1 MVNTAKPGLAG
12 NRWVQLVAMCIAM
25 MAIANLQY
33 AWTLFTN
40 PLTSHY
46 KASLAVV
53 QVAFTTFVLAET
65 WLVPFEGYLIDRIG
79 TKVIMGVGGALV
91 GLGWI
96 GSGALSPTI
105 QALWLWYTIGGIGAG
120 AVYGGCIGTVV
131 KWFPDRRGLT
141 AGLVAGSYGI
151 GVALTIAPIAAMIK
165 ASGFQATF
173 VTWGIIQ
180 GLVAIACAMVIVAPP
195 QGWKPAGWEP
205 DPTSTTLPQTGTD
218 VEPIKV
224 RIASAGPF
232 WKRLHIGGMVGKSAF
247 WVLYLMMTLMA
258 FTGLVVTAQISD
270 IADSYGVADT
280 VIALGL
286 TAVVVAVAVDRI
298 LNGVTRP
305 FWGWVS
311 DHIGR
316 YNAMF
321 IAFAIQAITIVVWI
335 GFLSNPVLLIVMSG
349 LAYFSWGEIYS
360 LFPAACTDLFGRKYA
375 TTNYGVLYTAKGTAS
390 IFAAPGAALFVDTI
404 GGGTNWVPVFAAM
417 AVCAAVAALLALF
430 WLKPVATRAIAGEAA
445 AAVVQPAVATT

>member
-1 MVNTAKPGLAG
+1 MGTTVRPGLTG

-33 AWTLFTN
+33 AWTLFTK
-40 PLTSHY
+40 PLTAHY
-46 KASLAVV
+46 NVSLAVV

-79 TKVIMGVGGALV
+79 TKVIMGAGGLLV

-96 GSGALSPTI
+96 GSGALSPTV
-105 QALWLWYTIGGIGAG
+105 QALWVWYTIGGIGAG

-141 AGLVAGSYGI
+141 AGLVAGSYGV
-151 GVALTIAPIAAMIK
+151 GVALTIIPIANMLKSAGY
-165 ASGFQATF
+165 ASTF

-180 GLVAIACAMVIVAPP
+180 GLITIACALVIFAPP
-195 QGWKPAGWEP
+195 QGWKPLGWEA
-205 DPTSTTLPQTGTD
+205 DPNSRVLPQSARD
-218 VEPIKV
+218 VEPIKFGV
-224 RIASAGPF
+224 TGGGWLAS
-232 WKRLHIGGMVGKSAF
+232 RLRLGGMVSKPSF

-258 FTGLVVTAQISD
+258 FTGLVVTAQIAD
-270 IADSYGVADT
+270 IADAYGVGDK
-280 VIALGL
+280 VILFGL
-286 TAVVVAVAVDRI
+286 TEEVTAVAVDRV

-321 IAFAIQAITIVVWI
+321 IAFAIQAITVAVWI
-335 GFLSNPVLLIVMSG
+335 GFLSNPILLIVMSG
-349 LAYFSWGEIYS
+349 LAFFSWGEIYS

-375 TTNYGVLYTAKGTAS
+375 TTNYGALYTAKGTAS
-390 IFAAPGAALFVDTI
+390 IFAGFGSALFVDTI
-404 GGGTNWVPVFAAM
+404 GGGTNWVPVFVAMSIAA
-417 AVCAAVAALLALF
+417 AIAALLALF
-430 WLKPVATRAIAGEAA
+430 WLKPVATRAIREESEQA
-445 AAVVQPAVATT
+445 AAV